1 MPPDSSSASTNKNFL
16 NLVETYGVHK
26 SELLSVARRLP
37 NIAGQSLSGLQ
48 VDELTEPRLKA
59 AFASYGAEHEKDDVL
74 QAWAA
79 WDGFFSYLVAA
90 GVASDNPMAR
100 IAKPPSRRV
109 SVMNV
114 VESGVFKTVLASL
127 LVPAM
132 LFFFTER
139 SKVAN
144 SLQQA
149 QEERARNT
157 RIELVAQTSGLLES
171 ISQISAELIHSG
183 SGGPLPRDITDRL
196 RRDLRNMIGP
206 AEAALGSWTR
216 EFPIITEED
225 ANNFIEILN
234 VQFSAVESVAYYLSH
249 PATDEAKAREL
260 RGQLAIIEHNV
271 RGILRYEALGMLNCL
286 VDIAD
291 DREER
296 ACGTAT
302 TEAAEEKVDLMRDS
316 LALIANELLFFKLE
330 FLPPVHTAEDSTAT
344 DVFERRL
351 REYALLRAER
361 EARNPYEASTPEEQ
375 QAFDELRVALSN
387 IDLRSR
393 LEAHTVNY
401 SSEYL
406 GQLAEYFEVMVYAQ
420 WQVPKCPYDSDP
432 PQFCFPE

>member
-1 MPPDSSSASTNKNFL
+1 MPSDLPSGSTSENFL
-16 NLVETYGVHK
+16 DLVETYGVHK
-26 SELLSVARRLP
+26 FELLSVARRLP
-37 NIAGQSLSGLQ
+37 NIAGRSLSGLQ

-59 AFASYGAEHEKDDVL
+59 AFASYGDEHEKDDVL

-79 WDGFFSYLVAA
+79 WDGFFSYLIAA

-100 IAKPPSRRV
+100 ISKPRSRRV
-109 SVMNV
+109 SVINV

-149 QEERARNT
+149 QEERARNA
-157 RIELVAQTSGLLES
+157 RIELVTQTSNLVEG
-171 ISQISAELIHSG
+171 ISQVSAELIHTG
-183 SGGPLPRDITDRL
+183 SGGPVPRDITEGL

-206 AEAALGSWTR
+206 AEAAFASWTR
-216 EFPIITEED
+216 EFPIITEDD
-225 ANNFIEILN
+225 ADHFIDILN
-234 VQFSAVESVAYYLSH
+234 VQFAAVDSAAYYLSH
-249 PATDEAKAREL
+249 PAIDEEDAEEL
-260 RGQLAIIEHNV
+260 RGQLAIIDSNV
-271 RGILRYEALGMLNCL
+271 RSILRYDALGMLNCL

-296 ACGTAT
+296 ACGAAT
-302 TEAAEEKVDLMRDS
+302 TEAAEQKVDEMRDT
-316 LALIANELLFFKLE
+316 LAFLANELVFFRLE
-330 FLPPVHTAEDSTAT
+330 FLPPVRTPDSTAA
-344 DVFERRL
+344 DDFRRRL
-351 REYALLRAER
+351 REHALLRAER
-361 EARNPYEASTPEEQ
+361 EARDPSEPPNSAEQEAFE
-375 QAFDELRVALSN
+375 ELRAALYD

-393 LEAHTVNY
+393 LESYTVDY
-401 SSEYL
+401 SPEYL
-406 GQLAEYFEVMVYAQ
+406 GQLAEFFEVMVYAQ